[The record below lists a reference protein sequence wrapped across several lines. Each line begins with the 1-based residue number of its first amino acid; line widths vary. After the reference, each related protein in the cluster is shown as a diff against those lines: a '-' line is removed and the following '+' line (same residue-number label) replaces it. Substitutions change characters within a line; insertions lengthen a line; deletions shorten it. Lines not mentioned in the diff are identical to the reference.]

1 MSTCT
6 SIGIRNILFPTDFSD
21 ESVQALKF
29 VQRLQSH
36 YNARVHVVHVLD
48 MFPFSLGSDPASL
61 TKTKEITSEGSRR
74 LQAFMEAHGLK
85 EMLFKPALMTG
96 EASFAVEE
104 FTKKHEIDLIML
116 GSRGDVGLTR
126 LFEGSMAE
134 EIFRTAQCPV
144 FVVGPSAGAAEQAE
158 TFNRLFFPSDL
169 SSFSR
174 AAVPYVEFLLT
185 ENSAARVSLAHFLEH
200 DPGTAYDRHKLRH
213 DAEQELTNMFSPAL
227 RRQIQ
232 DVAVEFCSP
241 ADGMIGMARGFATDL
256 LILGVRQGGSFTRA
270 ATHGLCSM
278 THQIVSQAPCPILTV
293 RGS

>member
-29 VQRLQSH
+29 ARRLQGH
-36 YNARVHVVHVLD
+36 YNANVHMVHVLD
-48 MFPFSLGSDPASL
+48 LFPFSLGSDPASL
-61 TKTKEITSEGSRR
+61 IKTKEITSEGSRR
-74 LQAFMEAHGLK
+74 LQEFIEAQGLR
-85 EMLFKPALMTG
+85 EEPFKSALMTG
-96 EASFAVEE
+96 EISVAIEE
-104 FTKKHEIDLIML
+104 FTKKHGIDLIIL

-134 EIFRTAQCPV
+134 EIFRTALCPV
-144 FVVGPSAGAAEQAE
+144 LIVGPNAASAEQAE
-158 TFNRLFFPSDL
+158 TFNHLFFPSDL
-169 SSFSR
+169 SSFSK

-185 ENSAARVSLAHFLEH
+185 ENSGARVSLAHFLEH

-213 DAEQELTNMFSPAL
+213 DAERELTSMFSPVL

-241 ADGMIGMARGFATDL
+241 ADGMIGMARGLATDL

-278 THQIVSQAPCPILTV
+278 THQIVSLAPCPILTV
-293 RGS
+293 RGI

>member
-1 MSTCT
+1 M
-6 SIGIRNILFPTDFSD
+6 FPTDFSG

-29 VQRLQSH
+29 VRRLQGH
-36 YNARVHVVHVLD
+36 YNAKVHVVHVLD
-48 MFPFSLGSDPASL
+48 LFPFSLGSDPASL
-61 TKTKEITSEGSRR
+61 ASTKEITSEGSRR
-74 LQAFMEAHGLK
+74 LQEFIEAHGLR
-85 EMLFKPALMTG
+85 EEPFKPVLMTG
-96 EASFAVEE
+96 EASVAIAE
-104 FTKKHEIDLIML
+104 FTKKHEIDLIIL

-134 EIFRTAQCPV
+134 EIFRTALCPV
-144 FVVGPSAGAAEQAE
+144 LVVGPGAGSAEQAE
-158 TFNRLFFPSDL
+158 IFKRLFFPSDL

-174 AAVPYVEFLLT
+174 AAVPYVEFFLT

-213 DAEQELTNMFSPAL
+213 DAEHELTSMFSPAL
-227 RRQIQ
+227 RPQIE

-241 ADGMIGMARGFATDL
+241 ADGMIGMARGFAADL

-293 RGS
+293 RGI

>member
-21 ESVQALKF
+21 ESIHALKF
-29 VQRLQSH
+29 VRRLQSH
-36 YNARVHVVHVLD
+36 YKANVHVVHVLD
-48 MFPFSLGSDPASL
+48 LFPFSLGSDPASL
-61 TKTKEITSEGSRR
+61 AKTKEITSAGSRR
-74 LQAFMEAHGLK
+74 LQEFLEAHGLK
-85 EMLFKPALMTG
+85 EEPFKPVVVTG
-96 EASFAVEE
+96 EVFWAIEE
-104 FTKKHEIDLIML
+104 FTKKHGIDLIIL

-134 EIFRTAQCPV
+134 EIFRTALCPV
-144 FVVGPSAGAAEQAE
+144 LVAGPNAGLDEQAKI
-158 TFNRLFFPSDL
+158 FNHLFFPSDL
-169 SSFSR
+169 SSFSK

-213 DAEQELTNMFSPAL
+213 DAEHELINMFSPAL
-227 RRQIQ
+227 RRQIEN
-232 DVAVEFCSP
+232 VAVEFCSP

-256 LILGVRQGGSFTRA
+256 LILGVRQGGAFTRA

-278 THQIVSQAPCPILTV
+278 THQIISQAPCPILTV
-293 RGS
+293 RGG

>member
-1 MSTCT
+1 MSSCT
-6 SIGIRNILFPTDFSD
+6 SIEIKDILFPTDFSD

-29 VQRLQSH
+29 VRRLQGH
-36 YNARVHVVHVLD
+36 YNANVHVAHVLD
-48 MFPFSLGSDPASL
+48 LFPPSLGSDPASL

-74 LQAFMEAHGLK
+74 LQEFMEAHGLK
-85 EMLFKPALMTG
+85 EEPFKPVLMTG
-96 EASFAVEE
+96 EASFAIEE
-104 FTKKHEIDLIML
+104 FTKKHEIDLIIL

-126 LFEGSMAE
+126 LFEGSMTE
-134 EIFRTAQCPV
+134 EIFRAALCPV
-144 FVVGPSAGAAEQAE
+144 LVVGPSAGSAEPAE
-158 TFNRLFFPSDL
+158 TFNHLFFPSDL
-169 SSFSR
+169 SSFSK

-213 DAEQELTNMFSPAL
+213 DAEHELTNMFSPPL

-241 ADGMIGMARGFATDL
+241 ADGMIGMARGLTTDL

-293 RGS
+293 RGV

>member
-21 ESVQALKF
+21 ESIHALKF
-29 VQRLQSH
+29 VRKLQNH
-36 YNARVHVVHVLD
+36 YKANVHVVHVLD
-48 MFPFSLGSDPASL
+48 LFPFSLGSDPASL
-61 TKTKEITSEGSRR
+61 AKTKEITSAGSRR
-74 LQAFMEAHGLK
+74 LQEFLETHGLK
-85 EMLFKPALMTG
+85 EESFKPVLVTG
-96 EASFAVEE
+96 EIFWAIEE
-104 FTKKHEIDLIML
+104 FTKKHGIDFIIL

-134 EIFRTAQCPV
+134 EIFRTALCPV
-144 FVVGPSAGAAEQAE
+144 LVAGPGAEPDEQAK
-158 TFNRLFFPSDL
+158 TFNHLFFPSDL
-169 SSFSR
+169 SSFSK

-213 DAEQELTNMFSPAL
+213 DAEHELTNMFSPAL
-227 RRQIQ
+227 RRQIEN
-232 DVAVEFCSP
+232 VAVEFCSP

-256 LILGVRQGGSFTRA
+256 LILGVRQGGAFTRA

-278 THQIVSQAPCPILTV
+278 THQIISQAPCPIFTV
-293 RGS
+293 RGG